1 MKNRRRDFLFYWAI
15 RNLYFLRYPGHFGML
30 KKKAKKTRFQL
41 FHKKIPENEKFFERR
56 KYIWQDQEKAK
67 H

>member
-1 MKNRRRDFLFYWAI
+1 MKNKFYILFRWGSK
-15 RNLYFLRYPGHFGML
+15 YFYFSRYPGAIRML
-30 KKKAKKTRFQL
+30 KKKAKKTRFKL